1 MTQRTTIKNYT
12 IIEQLGEG
20 TFGMV
25 YRGINNRNNT
35 NVAIKFEKKIQGL
48 NVLKHEVSILNYLY
62 TSGVRNIPA
71 IHWYGIHNDIPTLIM
86 TYYSSSLHD
95 YFIRKE
101 RIDEYRMSSVMVKCI
116 NILEHLSKNMVIH
129 RDIKPNNFM
138 ILDGDIHLIDFGLAT
153 IYSCEY
159 INEDDIIGSPK
170 YASYFMHCG
179 EPNSYRDDLLSLG
192 YMYLFLNSGSLDW
205 QDIPDVATTYSKTH
219 IHHPNNIIRRNAKE
233 IDTLSQTMNGSIHN
247 YMDYCYSLKCDDVPN
262 YHILMELFCA
272 KSPTEKKNETK

>member
-1 MTQRTTIKNYT
+1 MFIMCMTQRTTIRNYT
-12 IIEQLGEG
+12 IIERLGEG

-62 TSGVRNIPA
+62 ASGVRNIPA

-116 NILEHLSKNMVIH
+116 NILEHLSKNTVLH

-159 INEDDIIGSPK
+159 MIEDDIIGSPK
-170 YASYFMHCG
+170 YASYFMHSG

-233 IDTLSQTMNGSIHN
+233 IDTLSKTMNGSIQN

-272 KSPTEKKNETK
+272 K